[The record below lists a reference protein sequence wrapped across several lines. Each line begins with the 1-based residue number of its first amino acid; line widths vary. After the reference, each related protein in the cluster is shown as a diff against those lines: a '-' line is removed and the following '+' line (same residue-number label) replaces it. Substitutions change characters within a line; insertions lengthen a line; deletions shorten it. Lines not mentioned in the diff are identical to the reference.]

1 MEGAFRSDVEVDGS
15 CPCRGSRCRTL
26 KGAVSEGEMEEG
38 PACEDKLSL
47 DGCLL
52 VEGMG
57 TLGAGITLS

>member
-15 CPCRGSRCRTL
+15 CPCLGRRGRTL
-26 KGAVSEGEMEEG
+26 RGAVSEGEIEEG

-52 VEGMG
+52 VEGIG
-57 TLGAGITLS
+57 TLGAGIALS